1 VERLQVNIIGAKPD
15 GQTRD
20 NAIITGHF
28 TNGTDKSNIYHRHAV
43 GFFIMDLLK
52 KYCQKC
58 IDLSGKNNNS
68 FSCLKNQ

>member
-28 TNGTDKSNIYHRHAV
+28 TIGTDESNINHRHAV

-52 KYCQKC
+52 K
-58 IDLSGKNNNS
+58 
-68 FSCLKNQ
+68 